1 MLNSILSRGHQSG
14 MTSLD
19 AAISL
24 TDPDWKQKM
33 VMLLRLERQRDAL
46 VFQEAVTE
54 TTNERI
60 SRTSQMLQV
69 QALDIEHK
77 SQQVFVDLD
86 VLAKTNSELIETVNG
101 VLQLQGEGRK
111 ARAAAQREI
120 AGQKEQSLSVLTAPS
135 LIPTASAS

>member
-1 MLNSILSRGHQSG
+1 

-101 VLQLQGEGRK
+101 VLQLQGEGGQ
-111 ARAAAQREI
+111 ARAAAEREI
-120 AGQKEQSLSVLTAPS
+120 AGQMEQRLSVLTAPS

>member
-1 MLNSILSRGHQSG
+1 

-46 VFQEAVTE
+46 LFQEAVTE

-86 VLAKTNSELIETVNG
+86 VLAKTNSELIEPVNG
-101 VLQLQGEGRK
+101 VLQLKGEGRK
-111 ARAAAQREI
+111 ARAAAQREM
-120 AGQKEQSLSVLTAPS
+120 AGQMEQCLSVLTAPS